1 MTIVIADNSPRISY
15 VATQGQ
21 TVFTIPFEFFNDTDI
36 NIYINDVLKELETD
50 YTVSG
55 GDGTTGTLVLVT
67 GATVGDIIVLTRSIP
82 LERVTDFPTSGPFQV
97 ASLNV
102 ELDKVIA
109 MIADL
114 EDLANRGL
122 RLSDSDTTLSLTL
135 ASKDVR
141 KGTVLAFNAI
151 TGAVE
156 VGPTIADT
164 NTVAQIKAD
173 ISTVAGISGNV
184 TTVAGIS
191 SDVTTVAGISAD
203 VTTVAGNTSN
213 IQDVIDNLSD
223 IQNAVV
229 SASEAATSA
238 SNASASETAAAS
250 SASSAATSEANAAT
264 SATNAAT
271 SATNAATSASDA
283 SSSADEAEASE
294 DGAQTAA
301 ASAQQA
307 SASSYSSSLNSAS
320 SASDAATSASNAA
333 TSESNASTS
342 ETNASSSATAAAT
355 SESNAATSE
364 TNAATSES
372 NASTSE
378 TNAAT
383 SETNAATSASNA
395 ATSETNA
402 ATSETNAATS
412 ETNAASS
419 ASAAATSASNAA
431 TSESNAATSASSASS
446 AQTAAEAARDSALAA
461 FDNFDDKYLGE
472 KASDP
477 TLDNDGDALVA
488 GALYFNTTDDVMKV
502 YSGSSWVAAYV
513 SGTGFVSTSGDT
525 MTGDLSFGDGNK
537 AIFGAGSD
545 LQIYHNGTDS
555 FISDQGTGNL
565 KLLANDFRLA
575 NAANNE
581 LMISANQSGSVD
593 LRYGGAVRLT
603 TNFTGVDVTGT
614 VTADSINFN
623 GLSPTVAYDFNG
635 DGSVTSADS
644 LDYLQMG
651 VGAVTDVDI
660 SSVDTITPSWSA
672 LSGSI
677 YSNNKFRIM
686 SARGNST
693 DALRIAASLTAEGHG
708 DTTIIGNVEV
718 DGVNTRIVTGLGI
731 GGANINLLSDNSK
744 RLNIASNGDIS
755 FYEDTGTTPKL
766 TWDASAES
774 LNFADNSKAIFGAGS
789 DLQIYH
795 DGSNSIISDQGTGNL
810 YIQSDGTSIRLR
822 ASDGTQMLRAEPA
835 DGSVRLYYGGSQKFI
850 TASTGIDVTGTVTA
864 DGLTVDSSGTIRL
877 NHATADDFL
886 TITQGG
892 TQAVITADSAAGA
905 ANLLFKTT
913 AAGVDTN
920 AMQLFSNNDIS
931 FYEDTGTTAKFFW
944 DASAESLGVGTSSPD
959 TVLHIKS
966 TSGNDGLRIE
976 TASTD
981 NGFIHFADAEDDNIG
996 RIVYSHSDN
1005 SMQFVTSDAERLR
1018 ITNAGWVGIGTS
1030 SPSSLLHISGANGSG
1045 RLELQNTSGTTVTNW
1060 RVAPIISGTSNN
1072 GFEIRDVTQGAS
1084 RFVIDSSGNVG
1095 IGTSSPDA
1103 LLEVAGTTNDSL
1115 FNLTGAGSNFELR
1128 ATSGNG
1134 GTANS
1139 RVYRLALDYLNETY
1153 TNGFIDFYRG
1163 SAGGDGDLAFG
1174 SSNTERMR
1182 IDSSGN
1188 VGIGTTSPTQK
1199 LTVVNGYGI
1208 FEGIKVGQNG
1218 TDIDS
1223 TFLGASSLLAFKL
1236 NGTERMRIDSS
1247 GRVGIGTDSP
1257 ATALDV
1263 NGTVTATAFSGDGS
1277 ALTNLPSSGGGA
1289 GTLEAWVNF
1298 NGTGAVSIRASGNVS
1313 SITDNGTGE
1322 YNINFSSAMSDA
1334 NYATVSSAA
1343 LNGSTGLDAQSHNC
1357 ANRSTSYVYYQVND
1371 ASGNAKEDT
1380 YWGQVAV
1387 FR

>member
-21 TVFTIPFEFFNDTDI
+21 TVFTIPFEFFDDTDI
-36 NIYINDVLKELETD
+36 NLYINDVLKELETD

-320 SASDAATSASNAA
+320 SASDAATSASNAATSASNAA

-944 DASAESLGVGTSSPD
+944 DASAESLG
-959 TVLHIKS
+959 
-966 TSGNDGLRIE
+966 
-976 TASTD
+976 
-981 NGFIHFADAEDDNIG
+981 
-996 RIVYSHSDN
+996 
-1005 SMQFVTSDAERLR
+1005 
-1018 ITNAGWVGIGTS
+1018 IGTS